1 MSDSP
6 VNAGLGWAPTS
17 ESRAATYATYATYA
31 TARWTLEGR
40 GSLLATANP
49 TKAGRTSVS
58 LTHQRLEGAQAV
70 GPAKEAMREC
80 LAAVSSGAP
89 SGLG

>member
-6 VNAGLGWAPTS
+6 VNAGLGTAPTS
-17 ESRAATYATYATYA
+17 ESRAATYA

-70 GPAKEAMREC
+70 GPAKEAMREW